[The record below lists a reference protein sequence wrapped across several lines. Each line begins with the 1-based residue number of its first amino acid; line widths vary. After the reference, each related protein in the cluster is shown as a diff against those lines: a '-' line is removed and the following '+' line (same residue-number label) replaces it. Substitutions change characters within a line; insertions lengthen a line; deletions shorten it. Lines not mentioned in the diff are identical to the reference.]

1 MRHAVARVPFYR
13 QLGIAPE
20 SIRSEEDLQRFP
32 VISKATIQ
40 EDLGKFLADGVDRAK
55 LESSVTSGSTGQPTT
70 TYFDRPSWLHGK
82 YTLKILRMLQ
92 NGVGLFSR
100 VMIASEYSPEV
111 VNAGGAGFLPGDRLL
126 FRQRRIS
133 VHEPV
138 ARHVEV
144 FEDFRPHAL
153 YTFPSYVSELISHCE
168 EHSIA
173 LPQIP
178 VVFTSS
184 EVLSDGLRRRIA
196 QYFGARVCD
205 VYGSTELKEVAWQCR
220 EGRHHVN
227 FDNVFAEHE
236 RDQDLGHD
244 FLVLSTLR
252 NRAMPLLRYRI
263 GDVGR
268 VNEGACPCGRQSPF
282 ITAISGREV
291 DLLELPSG
299 RRVSPYVLITHRID
313 RTPEIRKYQF
323 VQTSPDRLEI
333 QVTLGPDSAGVDR
346 LQPIADEVANRLGG
360 EMTVKMV
367 DVDHI
372 PRTDRGKHR
381 LLIRSAAGPA

>member
-13 QLGIAPE
+13 QLAIVPE
-20 SIRSEEDLQRFP
+20 SIRSAADLQRFP

-40 EDLGKFLADGVDRAK
+40 EDQGKFLADGVDRTK

-70 TYFDRPSWLHGK
+70 TYFDRQSWLHGK
-82 YTLKILRMLQ
+82 YTLKILRMVQ

-100 VMIASEYSPEV
+100 VMIASEYSPDL
-111 VNAGGAGFLPGDRLL
+111 VNAGSTGFLPGDRLL

-133 VHEPV
+133 VHEPP
-138 ARHVEV
+138 AQHVEA
-144 FEDFRPHAL
+144 FEAFRPHAL
-153 YTFPSYVSELISHCE
+153 YTFPSYVSELIGYCE

-173 LPQIP
+173 LPRIP

-184 EVLSDGLRRRIA
+184 EVLSDRLRQRIA

-205 VYGSTELKEVAWQCR
+205 VYGSTELKEVAWQCG
-220 EGRHHVN
+220 EGRHHIN
-227 FDNVFAEHE
+227 FDNVFVEHVGDE
-236 RDQDLGHD
+236 DLGHD

-263 GDVGR
+263 GDIGR
-268 VNEGACPCGRQSPF
+268 VKEGACPCGRQSPF
-282 ITAISGREV
+282 ISAISGREV

-313 RTPEIRKYQF
+313 HTPEIRKYQF
-323 VQTSPDRLEI
+323 VQTSPNSLEI
-333 QVTLGPDSAGVDR
+333 QVTLGRDGAGIDR
-346 LQPIADEVANRLGG
+346 LQPIADEVADRLGG
-360 EMTVKMV
+360 EMLVRMV

-372 PRTDRGKHR
+372 PRTERGKHR
-381 LLIRSAAGPA
+381 LLIRSAAEPA